1 MLQNSN
7 MESMKDNSEE
17 KQDLSRRID
26 KALHTWEQENED
38 LKNFLKKIEEDNSK
52 YLQESLKKQE
62 EYKEIIN
69 KIVDLENTKQC
80 EKIINRIAKDLP
92 ADIIYPNLL
101 SLFQQLLEK
110 EKTEELKELNLEDD
124 SVKAVFSEEQRN
136 KASILDGEERKLR
149 KEINEG
155 FQGATNTI
163 FPFLRLTRDQWS
175 FLWNLAS
182 WKSNLLL
189 TKQMKRYTFWVF
201 IFTILL
207 AVFTILTFY
216 FTFFK

>member
-1 MLQNSN
+1 
-7 MESMKDNSEE
+7 MESMKENSEE

-26 KALHTWEQENED
+26 KALHTWEKENED

-80 EKIINRIAKDLP
+80 EKIINRIAKDIP
-92 ADIIYPNLL
+92 ADIIYPDLL

-110 EKTEELKELNLEDD
+110 EKAEELKELNLEDD

-136 KASILDGEERKLR
+136 KASILDREERKLR